1 MIPTHAQP
9 LWVLG
14 MHRSGTSLLVRTL
27 ERAGVSLPTNLLPPA
42 ADNPDGFQESADF
55 LALNEALLAQA
66 GSPWDGTW
74 PLASGVDSAQVQGLD
89 NECLRGLEGL
99 LATESDPPLLG
110 GKGLR
115 ALKDPR
121 LCRTWGC
128 WQSFLPQPWQ
138 RWGVA
143 IVRHPFAVVASIGYR
158 DDMHPIKALAL
169 WLRHNLEMLPNQPG
183 LPHASWPLLSFERL
197 LADPAAELAGPL
209 QQWRQAGLAVAP
221 TPGPGGPPRPLPA
234 IPAQLEGVD
243 QTWQDLALHFYRALT
258 AARRLEQVDPAVCA
272 QVDRLLNQQPL
283 LTQQLLAIETNRR
296 LTLGHALAAERRGT
310 APQERLLGETDLQRL
325 EQAQRRPV
333 ADPHLEL
340 QGVCVD
346 LRGREQ
352 RHSLTRLAL
361 GVRRSST
368 RALALDGLTLHV
380 ERGERVGLLGHNGSG
395 KTTLLRLLSGI
406 YAPTAGTFRCHGEL
420 LSPII
425 EQSLG
430 YSRELTGVQLCYY
443 NYLLHQRQHSS
454 WADYLNEIEAFTEL
468 GDALATPTKTWSQ
481 GMQTRLSFAL
491 ITGRSVTGLALDEGL
506 VAGDQWFQRKAKAQ
520 LDRFMAQAGTLVLA
534 SHSVDLLQRYCSRG
548 VILERGRICF
558 DGSLFR
564 ALQLYK
570 GMVG

>member
-1 MIPTHAQP
+1 
-9 LWVLG
+9 
-14 MHRSGTSLLVRTL
+14 MHRSGTSFLVRTL
-27 ERAGVSLPTNLLPPA
+27 VQTGVCLPANLLPAA
-42 ADNPDGFQESADF
+42 ADNPEGFQESADF
-55 LALNEALLAQA
+55 VAHNEALLAQA

-74 PLASGVDSAQVQGLD
+74 PLTASIDRAQVLGLE
-89 NECLRGLEGL
+89 NECWRGLEAIVAQGSSAAECDALGL
-99 LATESDPPLLG
+99 L
-110 GKGLR
+110 

-121 LCRTWGC
+121 LCRTWVH
-128 WQSFLPQPWQ
+128 WQRFLPEAWQ

-169 WLRHNLEMLPNQPG
+169 WLRHNLEMLPAHRGRGQG
-183 LPHASWPLLSFERL
+183 AWPLLCFERL
-197 LADPAAELAGPL
+197 LADPAAELAQPL
-209 QQWRQAGLAVAP
+209 QQWRQAGLTVSL
-221 TPGPGGPPRPLPA
+221 TPGPGGPPRPLLA
-234 IPAQLEGVD
+234 IPAQLEGVN
-243 QTWQDLALHFYRALT
+243 QAWQDLAQRFYLALT
-258 AARRLEQVDPAVCA
+258 TAHRLDQVDPAICA
-272 QVDRLLNQQPL
+272 EVDQLLNQQPL
-283 LTQQLLAIETNRR
+283 LSQQLLAIETGRR
-296 LTLGHALAAERRGT
+296 LSLGHALAAERRGL
-310 APQERLLGETDLQRL
+310 APLSRLLGEADL
-325 EQAQRRPV
+325 EQLELAQRRPV

-352 RHSLTRLAL
+352 RHSLKRLAL
-361 GVRRSST
+361 GVRRSGT
-368 RALALDGLTLHV
+368 RPLALDSLTLQI

-406 YAPTAGTFRCHGEL
+406 YDPTAGTLLCHGEP

-443 NYLLHQRQHSS
+443 NYLLHQRQHTS
-454 WADYLNEIEAFTEL
+454 WASYLSEIEAFTEL

-506 VAGDQWFQRKAKAQ
+506 VAGDQWFQRKAKDQ

-548 VILERGRICF
+548 LILEQGRIRF

-570 GMVG
+570 GMAA

>member
-1 MIPTHAQP
+1 
-9 LWVLG
+9 
-14 MHRSGTSLLVRTL
+14 MHRSGTSLLVRAL
-27 ERAGVSLPTNLLPPA
+27 IPAGIDLPTNLLPAA
-42 ADNPDGFQESADF
+42 ADNPEGFQESADF
-55 LALNEALLAQA
+55 VALNEALLAQA

-74 PLASGVDSAQVQGLD
+74 PLTASVDPAQVLGLE
-89 NECLRGLEGL
+89 NECRRGLEALLIQGDGVNCPDTLGL
-99 LATESDPPLLG
+99 L
-110 GKGLR
+110 

-121 LCRTWGC
+121 LCRTWDH
-128 WQSFLPQPWQ
+128 WQRFLPETWQ

-169 WLRHNLEMLPNQPG
+169 WLRHNLEMLPADPSSAHG
-183 LPHASWPLLSFERL
+183 AWPLLCFERL
-197 LADPAAELAGPL
+197 LANPTAELTQPL
-209 QQWRQAGLAVAP
+209 RQWQQAGLAVALTPAP
-221 TPGPGGPPRPLPA
+221 TEPSRQLPA

-243 QTWQDLALHFYRALT
+243 QAWQDLALRFYRALT
-258 AARRLEQVDPAVCA
+258 TADRLNRVDPAICA
-272 QVDRLLNQQPL
+272 EVDQQLNRQPL
-283 LTQQLLAIETNRR
+283 LSQQLLAIETGRR
-296 LTLGHALAAERRGT
+296 LALGHALAAERRGP
-310 APQERLLGETDLQRL
+310 ASRSRLLGEEDLEEL
-325 EQAQRRPV
+325 ELARRRPV
-333 ADPHLEL
+333 TDPHFEL

-352 RHSLTRLAL
+352 RRSLKHLAL
-361 GVRRSST
+361 GERRSGT
-368 RALALDGLTLHV
+368 RPLALNCLNLQI

-395 KTTLLRLLSGI
+395 KSTLLRLLSGI
-406 YAPTAGTFRCHGEL
+406 YDPTAGSLRCRGEL

-443 NYLLHQRQHSS
+443 NYLLHQRQLTS
-454 WADYLNEIEAFTEL
+454 WDHYLGEIEAFTEL
-468 GDALATPTKTWSQ
+468 GDALASPTKTWSQ

-506 VAGDQWFQRKAKAQ
+506 VAGDQWFQRKAKDQ
-520 LDRFMAQAGTLVLA
+520 LDRFMAQSGTLVLA

-548 VILERGRICF
+548 LILEQGRIRF

-570 GMVG
+570 GMAA